1 MELIFRMAGKP
12 TLMRLPSKSTLS
24 VGRSHNAD
32 YQIEGVRVSAYHVQI
47 TAGPDPATITITDVS
62 QNGTGLVARGTTP
75 ATATMLH
82 QASTTV
88 GVGTGILLPMEQPGS
103 IGQRTMEDVLWLEA
117 HEQPDQGPRDPPR
130 PATLPLQD
138 PEPTP
143 TTWPNKWMTLAQSVR
158 ELWMREGIRTP
169 MDLVGCYTSEQDL
182 TEELVKANV
191 PKADLPLAITFWK
204 SAPRDVRQMSG
215 VQPAT
220 PKPEP
225 PHRHAHEEP
234 VVKKRRGPPK
244 QLHEPGL
251 WHVQW
256 REKDLLRQQ
265 RSAQSQGLQH
275 AREEHLDEVWGIYLR
290 AGKASAFHRPGQ
302 DENTL
307 KALLLRPIARY
318 ADSMPARLAAW
329 RRWEKWVSTRQP
341 GNEQTPFK
349 PTDIL
354 MGEFLMEVDKG
365 GTTAASQAWAG
376 LKWWSDRLGVEL
388 ALQSP
393 LVADFRLKV
402 PGHTTEQAKVLPLDA
417 IPPLREL
424 ARGEGTRSTFASILL
439 LIAGGCVRFVHVQR
453 SAVVNI
459 TDELITFRC
468 AKGKK
473 RRQGVREAYRWATPR
488 CWSPGSDTVAKAVRL
503 IQDVATKAKGYD
515 NAPFLIPDV
524 STAQGH
530 SIEPGD
536 VWLPRPMPYK
546 RFVTLMRTLLTDIG
560 SPGPASGWTF
570 NALRRLMPTG
580 ADTLQFTDSVATAIG
595 NWQDT
600 PKSGPDMKRSKMR
613 DQMPKLYAGDK
624 VTTAGHYKI
633 KIVVAIW
640 HAGTAGDLA
649 DGHEW
654 SRVRLLY
661 PDKKKLQLLTEQFVV
676 RGGMTK
682 TATDPVCLPNLPRGP
697 LRHRHEEPLREVP
710 ALDNLAWSMQSLAT
724 NLQRPWVHF
733 APAPGERPYCRP
745 TKFRR
750 DPIRAGRGLTQ
761 AASTGERP
769 CPKCVARLGDK
780 APAVMAEFCMT
791 EEELMQQTLCA

>member
-1 MELIFRMAGKP
+1 MELIFRMAGKLTP
-12 TLMRLPSKSTLS
+12 MRLPSKGTLS
-24 VGRSHNAD
+24 VGRSQNAD
-32 YQIEGVRVSAYHVQI
+32 YRIEGVRVSAHHVQI
-47 TAGPDPATITITDVS
+47 TVGPDSETITITDIS
-62 QNGTGLVARGTTP
+62 QNGTGIVARGTTP
-75 ATATMLH
+75 TTATMLH

-88 GVGTGILLPMEQPGS
+88 GVGAGLLLPTEQPGS
-103 IGQRTMEDVLWLEA
+103 IGQRAMDDVLWLEA
-117 HEQPDQGPRDPPR
+117 YEEPRQGLRDPPR

-138 PEPTP
+138 PVPTP
-143 TTWPNKWMTLAQSVR
+143 ATWPNKWKTLAQSVQD
-158 ELWMREGIRTP
+158 LWMREGILTA
-169 MDLVGCYTSEQDL
+169 MDLAGCYTSEQEL

-191 PKADLPLAITFWK
+191 PETDTPLAITFWK
-204 SAPRDVRQMSG
+204 SAPRDVRQMSS
-215 VQPAT
+215 VQPAM
-220 PKPEP
+220 PKHEP
-225 PHRHAHEEP
+225 PHRHTPEEP
-234 VVKKRRGPPK
+234 MVKKRRGPPK

-302 DENTL
+302 DEDTL
-307 KALLLRPIARY
+307 KTLLLRPVARY

-329 RRWEKWVSTRQP
+329 RRWEKWASTRQP
-341 GNEQTPFK
+341 GNEQAPFK
-349 PTDIL
+349 PTDTL
-354 MGEFLMEVDKG
+354 MGEFLLEVDKG
-365 GTTAASQAWAG
+365 GATAASQAWAG

-402 PGHTTEQAKVLPLDA
+402 PGHTTEQAKVLPLSA
-417 IPPLREL
+417 IPQLREL
-424 ARGEGTRSTFASILL
+424 AGGEGTRSTFASILL
-439 LIAGGCVRFVHVQR
+439 LIAGGCVRFVHAQR

-524 STAQGH
+524 STTQGH

-600 PKSGPDMKRSKMR
+600 PKGGPDVKRSKMR

-633 KIVVAIW
+633 KIVAAIW
-640 HAGTAGDLA
+640 HAGAAGDMT

-654 SRVRLLY
+654 SQVRLLY
-661 PDKKKLQLLTEQFVV
+661 PDKKKLQLITDQFVV

-682 TATDPVCLPNLPRGP
+682 TATDPVCLPDLPRGP

-733 APAPGERPYCRP
+733 APAPGERPYCRS

-750 DPIRAGRGLTQ
+750 DPIRAGKGMTQ

-769 CPKCVARLGDK
+769 CPKCIARLGDK

-791 EEELMQQTLCA
+791 EEDLMQQTMCA